1 MTGQKFSFFDVLI
14 VIVVMVAAFLLP
26 GTAEAQQADVDDITL
41 IVEADRS
48 EVGSFGEV
56 ALTGKPMQ
64 FGLIGLSYNGG
75 DTNPHQVWAV
85 DVNDPGSSERLGRL
99 PITTQSKI
107 IGQIATYGDRFIAYN
122 DDDHYLWE
130 IVLIDPPS
138 SASFVLTSTTTTTV
152 RGAVARLDN
161 NGDPTSLVL
170 ARGASN
176 LMSINVETGTRTD
189 FAALTSIT
197 PGGLARKD
205 STDSITAV
213 SMSGRRIVDRNLTTG
228 TNSERSGLLPVA
240 ATQVG
245 AAEYY
250 GTTLYLGNDDELW
263 HLPND
268 SVLSSAVRID
278 DMPSGFGDWVGMAAG
293 PSVEMADLSTLT
305 YAWTSSGGGS
315 FDDSTTRSATWRAPI
330 GGSSDQT
337 VTLTLTIT
345 DSNNDSISAT
355 VDVTLL
361 SVPPTPTASAE
372 RIWTSDPP
380 VVVDD
385 FENGHLLLQVD
396 PPGYTELSQVLINN
410 ETPWLSY
417 STPITDD
424 DDETIYSLD
433 VELTMA
439 QLDRRFIT
447 HQVRSAL
454 YTTDMMLMAGGMTI
468 PAGVW
473 RFSAPSPLRVV
484 QVEDLRA
491 ELEVDPA
498 VLTPQP
504 ADPRITGAI
513 REVKRGLTGEEDP
526 ADIPQIELSMA
537 AAAIAAV
544 FGAGVYV
551 LSARV
556 HPGMAAAAGAM
567 VAGAIWV
574 VLGVLLFGIPG
585 YIIIPTLLIPGA
597 IMVLVLQKELS

>member
-1 MTGQKFSFFDVLI
+1 MTGQKLSFFEVLI
-14 VIVVMVAAFLLP
+14 VIVVAILLLP

-41 IVEADRS
+41 LVEADKS
-48 EVGSFGEV
+48 DVGSFGEV

-64 FGLIGLSYNGG
+64 LGLIGLSYNAG
-75 DTNPHQVWAV
+75 DTNPHQVWN
-85 DVNDPGSSERLGRL
+85 VNVSDPGNSERLGRL
-99 PITTQSKI
+99 PITTQSKVI
-107 IGQIATYGDRFIAYN
+107 QQIATYGDRLISFN
-122 DDDHYLWE
+122 EGDDNLWE
-130 IVLIDPPS
+130 IDPTDVPS
-138 SASFVLTSTTTTTV
+138 SAAFQTTTLTSTAI
-152 RGAVARLDN
+152 RGGAARLDAQ
-161 NGDPTSLVL
+161 GDPMLLMLSQGQTSLVQMDITT
-170 ARGASN
+170 GTSN
-176 LMSINVETGTRTD
+176 LQLTRN
-189 FAALTSIT
+189 LQSVV
-197 PGGLARKD
+197 PGGLALKEAP
-205 STDSITAV
+205 TTVTAV
-213 SMSGRRIVDRNLTTG
+213 GMANRKIFDIDVIVTG
-228 TNSERSGLLPVA
+228 GTFRAGLLPTGA
-240 ATQVG
+240 NQIG
-245 AAEYY
+245 AAEYFNDV
-250 GTTLYLGNDDELW
+250 LYLGNDDELW
-263 HLPND
+263 HLPTDNI
-268 SVLSSAVRID
+268 LTSAAKIA

-293 PSVEMADLSTLT
+293 PSADMADLSTLT
-305 YAWTSSGGGS
+305 YVWTSSGGGS
-315 FDDSTTRSATWRAPI
+315 FDDSATRSSTWRAPI

-337 VTLTLTIT
+337 ITLTLTIT
-345 DSNNDSISAT
+345 DSNNDSISAS

-447 HQVRSAL
+447 YQVRSAL
-454 YTTDMMLMAGGMTI
+454 YTTDMTLMAGGMTI

-484 QVEDLRA
+484 QVEDLRE
-491 ELEVDPA
+491 ELTVDPA

-513 REVKRGLTGEEDP
+513 REIKRGLTGEEDP

-537 AAAIAAV
+537 AAAIASV
-544 FGAGVYV
+544 FGALVYV
-551 LSARV
+551 LSARE
-556 HPGMAAAAGAM
+556 HPAMAAAAGAI
-567 VAGAIWV
+567 VAAAVWV
-574 VLGVLLFGIPG
+574 VLGVLLFSLPG
-585 YIIIPTLLIPGA
+585 HIIIPSLLVPGA